1 MQSIRRTRLIRQIH
15 PKPSL
20 GLIGFG
26 VFGRLIAHHLAQFF
40 EIVVFDPRLPTEQ
53 DIYLGEGTAR
63 SARIAEAASQNIT
76 IFVVPTSQLRGAV
89 RDARDHFAPGSLVLD
104 VASVKVTPSQIF
116 IDELPSHVVPV
127 CTHPLFGPQS
137 SSLGIVGHKI
147 VLCPVGG
154 RQIPRSVIRFLQTR
168 LKLQVFLRSPE
179 EHDRELAT
187 VQGVTHLVA
196 ITQIIARMKIEQGS
210 LSTRSFELLMS
221 AIDMVRNDSAEVFYS
236 ICAQN
241 PFAKEIRDEFIM
253 SALQTRDM
261 IDRSSALEEAA

>member
-1 MQSIRRTRLIRQIH
+1 MQSNRRNRLIPQIYS
-15 PKPSL
+15 KPSL
-20 GLIGFG
+20 GLVGFG
-26 VFGRLIAHHLAQFF
+26 VFGRLVAHHLAQFF
-40 EIVVFDPRLPTEQ
+40 EIVVFDPRLPTDQ
-53 DIYLGEGTAR
+53 NIYLGEGTVR

-76 IFVVPTSQLRGAV
+76 IFAVPTSQLRGAV
-89 RDARDHFAPGSLVLD
+89 RDARDYFAPGSLVLD

-116 IDELPSHVVPV
+116 VDELPSHVVPV

-137 SSLGIVGHKI
+137 STLGIVGHKI
-147 VLCPVGG
+147 VLCPVDGTP
-154 RQIPRSVIRFLQTR
+154 IPRSVIRFLQTR

-196 ITQIIARMKIEQGS
+196 QIISRMNIEQGS

-261 IDRSSALEEAA
+261 IDRSFVLEEAAA